1 MKKMLLMM
9 IFTVSCLFS
18 IAQGHVIA
26 RGYGGYYRPRTTV
39 IVSGGYYYPYSYYP
53 FGYYGYYPYYN
64 TPYVNAR
71 PSKLDQK
78 IADIEHEYAE
88 RIESARMDLKGKE
101 KRHEIRQLKEA
112 KDHEIDMAKRDY
124 YKS

>member
-1 MKKMLLMM
+1 MKKILLMM
-9 IFTVSCLFS
+9 IFSSSCLLS
-18 IAQGHVIA
+18 SAQGHIIA
-26 RGYGGYYRPRTTV
+26 RGGRGYYRPRTTV
-39 IVSGGYYYPYSYYP
+39 IVGGGFYYPYSYYP
-53 FGYYGYYPYYN
+53 FGYYPYYN
-64 TPYVNAR
+64 MPYMLSAR

-78 IADIEHEYAE
+78 IADIEHEYAQ

-112 KDHEIDMAKRDY
+112 RDHEIDMAKRNY